1 MISKP
6 SIAFRIYGRFLFF
19 ILLGISITSPA
30 QNLAPNPSFE
40 DHSYCPVNF
49 NQGQLEIVKDWNQAS
64 RGTSDYFHACS
75 RLVGV
80 PKNSFGYQEAKD
92 GNGYLGLITFAPSKR
107 NYREY
112 MQARLSSPLQP
123 DQLYCVSFYVS
134 SADQSEFVT
143 DALGAVFSQNRIKNP
158 GQKNIAMT
166 PQLANPAS
174 NILDDAE
181 SWVLIS
187 DIYKA
192 KGGERYVTLGNFLPD
207 NKIQVKKRNVLDDP
221 EKRKWESA
229 YYYIDELSIVP
240 VNGRKDCI
248 CTIPLIAADIRDSL
262 LWKIPPG
269 KQVSF
274 DNVLFGF
281 DNDELDPTSM
291 ETLNEVASW
300 MRNNDFLFLE
310 VMGHTDIIGAEQYN
324 VGLSERRAQRVLDYL
339 TSLGV
344 PSKRLKIEY
353 YGSERPVADNQ
364 SSKGRSQN
372 RRVDFSITE
381 APYRDFLPE

>member
-1 MISKP
+1 MIQNP
-6 SIAFRIYGRFLFF
+6 SIVFKIYGRVLLF
-19 ILLGISITSPA
+19 ILINSSLIG

-64 RGTSDYFHACS
+64 KGTSDYFHSCS

-80 PKNSFGYQEAKD
+80 PKNSFGYQEAKE
-92 GNGYLGLITFAPSKR
+92 GQGYLGLITFAPSKR

-112 MQARLSSPLQP
+112 MQARLTEPLQP

-134 SADQSEFVT
+134 SADRAEFVT
-143 DALGAVFSQNRIKNP
+143 DALGAVFSQHRIKNP
-158 GQKNIAMT
+158 GQKYIPKE
-166 PQLANPAS
+166 PQLENPKS
-174 NILDDAE
+174 NILDNAE

-187 DIYKA
+187 DVYQA
-192 KGGERYVTLGNFLPD
+192 KGGERYVTLGNFFPD
-207 NKIQVKKRNVLDDP
+207 DHIEVKKRNVP
-221 EKRKWESA
+221 EHPEMRKWESA
-229 YYYIDELSIVP
+229 YYFIDELSITA
-240 VNGRKDCI
+240 VNGRKDCV

-262 LWKIPPG
+262 RWKLPQG
-269 KQVSF
+269 KEVSF

-281 DNDELDPTSM
+281 DNDELDPGSM
-291 ETLNEVASW
+291 ETLNEVAGW

-310 VMGHTDIIGAEQYN
+310 VMGHTDIVGAEQYN
-324 VGLSERRAQRVLDYL
+324 YDLSERRAKRVLDYL

-344 PSKRLKIEY
+344 PNKRLKIEY
-353 YGSERPVADNQ
+353 FGSQRPVADNQ
-364 SSKGRSQN
+364 STSGRTQN

-381 APYRDFLPE
+381 LPYKNYLPE